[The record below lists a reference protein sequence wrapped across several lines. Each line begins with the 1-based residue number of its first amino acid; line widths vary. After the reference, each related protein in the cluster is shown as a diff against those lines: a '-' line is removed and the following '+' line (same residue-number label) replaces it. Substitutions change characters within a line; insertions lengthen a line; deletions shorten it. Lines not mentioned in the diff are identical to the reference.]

1 MFKKYFLIVSAFAL
15 IFLSS
20 FNYAVADDAGPIC
33 KKLVTKAT
41 GDIVKYWL
49 YGDANGPVFF
59 SGISCA
65 IENRNREFCAME
77 MVSFDSTAKVF
88 DYDTEEEI
96 DIGKAF
102 FWLDEKNTDE
112 RILAF
117 NSQEAAKRFKT
128 DKGSG
133 LVLDYSGL
141 TEKVRH

>member
-20 FNYAVADDAGPIC
+20 SNYAAADDASPIC
-33 KKLVTKAT
+33 KKLMTRAT
-41 GDIVKYWL
+41 GDMIKYSL

-65 IENRNREFCAME
+65 IEYRNREFCAME